1 MVDVDTAPKTN
12 KGLDTDL
19 ETTGKAA
26 VGKEVW
32 IGFDLGGTKMLAE
45 VFDEKFN
52 VLGRCRKK
60 TKGHEGKEAGLKRIN
75 GVIRE
80 ALNEA
85 QLKPNQVTGLGIGCP
100 GPLDLKKGVIR
111 EAPNLGWE
119 NVAIRKSIEDEF
131 GIPVTVGNDVDF
143 GVYGEYNFGAAKNA
157 RCVVGLF
164 PGTGIGGGCVY
175 EGKVFRGANCTCMEI
190 GHIPMALGGVLDG
203 AGNSGTLESIASRLA
218 ISGAAAQAAFRGQ
231 APHLKAVA
239 GTDLSAIRSAQLA
252 NSIEQGDKMIR
263 LIVETAAEYLA
274 LGVVTMVHLLAPDV
288 IVLGGGLVEAM
299 PDLFVSTISKEVK
312 RRVLPSMRD
321 VYQIVPAKLG
331 DQATVMGAAAA
342 ARQAVQELDQLARS
356 V

>member
-1 MVDVDTAPKTN
+1 META
-12 KGLDTDL
+12 
-19 ETTGKAA
+19 GKAKSGTENNMEA
-26 VGKEVW
+26 AGKVNAGKENW

-75 GVIRE
+75 AVIRE
-80 ALNEA
+80 ALEQS
-85 QLKPNQVTGLGIGCP
+85 QLKPAQVSGLGIGCP

-111 EAPNLGWE
+111 EAPNLGWD
-119 NVAIRKSIEDEF
+119 NVPIRKAIEDEF

-143 GVYGEYNFGAAKNA
+143 GVYGEYNFGAAQDA

-175 EGKVFRGANCTCMEI
+175 EGKIFRGANSTCMEI

-218 ISGAAAQAAFRGQ
+218 ISGAAAQAAFRGA
-231 APHLKAVA
+231 APHLKSIA
-239 GTDLSAIRSAQLA
+239 GTDIAEIRSAQLA
-252 NSIEQGDKMIR
+252 ESIEQGDKMVR
-263 LIVETAAEYLA
+263 LIAETAAEYLA
-274 LGVVTMVHLLAPDV
+274 LGVVTMIHLLAPDV

-299 PDLFVSTISKEVK
+299 PDLFVETISKEVK
-312 RRVLPSMRD
+312 RRVLPSMREI
-321 VYQIVPAKLG
+321 YEIVPAKLG

-342 ARQAVQELDQLARS
+342 ARQAVHELDALAR
-356 V
+356 VV